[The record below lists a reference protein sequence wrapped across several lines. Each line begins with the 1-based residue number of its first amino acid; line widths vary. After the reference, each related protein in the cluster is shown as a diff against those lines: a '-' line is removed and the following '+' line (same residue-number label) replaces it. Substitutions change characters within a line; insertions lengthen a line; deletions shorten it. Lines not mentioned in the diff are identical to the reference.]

1 MPLLDGPRSN
11 ETVSGNISHDV
22 SHGQN
27 PNNTSRDVT
36 EHNVNRRQ
44 KIVVVGL
51 GMVAIS
57 FMYVVTGLAKK

>member
-11 ETVSGNISHDV
+11 ETVSGSISHDV
-22 SHGQN
+22 SHEQN
-27 PNNTSRDVT
+27 SNNTGRDVT
-36 EHNVNRRQ
+36 ERHVNRRQ

-57 FMYVVTGLAKK
+57 FM